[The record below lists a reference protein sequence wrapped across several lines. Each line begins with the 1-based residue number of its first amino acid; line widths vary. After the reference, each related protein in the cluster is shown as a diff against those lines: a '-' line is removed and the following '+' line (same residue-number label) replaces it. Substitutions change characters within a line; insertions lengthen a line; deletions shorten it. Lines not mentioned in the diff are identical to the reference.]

1 MMVVRVVLS
10 NWRCGRFGDCRF
22 GCNSLD
28 FAQFGLKKKG
38 GGVCEVRLESFVDS
52 TQSWE

>member
-1 MMVVRVVLS
+1 MVVRVVLS
-10 NWRCGRFGDCRF
+10 NWRCGRFGDCQF

-28 FAQFGLKKKG
+28 FAQFGLKKRG
-38 GGVCEVRLESFVDS
+38 GGGEVSLESFVDS